1 MKGVLHTFVPN
12 GSFHVLGIISTLKGS
27 ILWNLKFN
35 FMIFLHAYFMAC
47 VFAPMFSRMGIL
59 SLLETKT
66 KGFFVQ
72 IEIEDDD
79 DEALQNTNSLELA

>member
-12 GSFHVLGIISTLKGS
+12 GSFHVLGIISTLKGN
-27 ILWNLKFN
+27 IWWNFKFI

-47 VFAPMFSRMGIL
+47 VFAPMWSRMGIL

-66 KGFFVQ
+66 KRFFVQ
-72 IEIEDDD
+72 IVIEDDD
-79 DEALQNTNSLELA
+79 NEALQNTNSLELA

>member
-1 MKGVLHTFVPN
+1 VESQVQFYDV
-12 GSFHVLGIISTLKGS
+12 
-27 ILWNLKFN
+27 
-35 FMIFLHAYFMAC
+35 LHAYFMAC
-47 VFAPMFSRMGIL
+47 VFAPTRSRRGIL

-79 DEALQNTNSLELA
+79 NEALQNTNFLELA

>member
-1 MKGVLHTFVPN
+1 VESQIQFYDV
-12 GSFHVLGIISTLKGS
+12 
-27 ILWNLKFN
+27 
-35 FMIFLHAYFMAC
+35 LHAYFMAC
-47 VFAPMFSRMGIL
+47 VFAPMWSRMGIL

>member
-1 MKGVLHTFVPN
+1 MESQIQFYDV
-12 GSFHVLGIISTLKGS
+12 
-27 ILWNLKFN
+27 
-35 FMIFLHAYFMAC
+35 LHAYFMAR
-47 VFAPMFSRMGIL
+47 VFTPMWSRMEIL

-72 IEIEDDD
+72 IEIEEDD

>member
-1 MKGVLHTFVPN
+1 
-12 GSFHVLGIISTLKGS
+12 
-27 ILWNLKFN
+27 
-35 FMIFLHAYFMAC
+35 MAC
-47 VFAPMFSRMGIL
+47 VFAPMWSRMGIL